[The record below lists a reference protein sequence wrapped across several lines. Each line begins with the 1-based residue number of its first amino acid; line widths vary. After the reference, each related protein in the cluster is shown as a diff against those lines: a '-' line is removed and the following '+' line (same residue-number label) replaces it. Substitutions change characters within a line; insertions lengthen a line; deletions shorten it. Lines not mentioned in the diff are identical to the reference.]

1 MDVFVCTLPGD
12 GREEDGSFRGSAA
25 AAYNVQVFSSILLL
39 VASRGACSHGLA
51 PPGRRRRRRS
61 SRTQLTAPVVVGW
74 WIASCASP
82 IWTCTRKSMSTP
94 LLYVYVHTY
103 IHVPCSTGS
112 SPYHPRTQSTLS
124 FDALL
129 FQKGSVLWYSKNVHV
144 PAERAKWENS
154 FHISKKKKKKGH
166 ISCYKT
172 GTCSDDK
179 RVECNWVEGTIRYS
193 STPLGDEAR
202 WGIEAMRDITPSFTA
217 ILYTENV
224 KESTSF
230 FFLHSIPFPF
240 DTISDSKAKSRLIS
254 IVLLFYY
261 YFSKCNI
268 EAATIDESTV
278 EWSC

>member
-1 MDVFVCTLPGD
+1 MCVRLPDD
-12 GREEDGSFRGSAA
+12 GREEDGSFRGSAAAA

-39 VASRGACSHGLA
+39 VTSRGACSHGLA
-51 PPGRRRRRRS
+51 PPGRRRRRRRS

-112 SPYHPRTQSTLS
+112 PPYHPRTQSTEYPLMPS
-124 FDALL
+124 F
-129 FQKGSVLWYSKNVHV
+129 SRRRLWYSKNVYV

-154 FHISKKKKKKGH
+154 FHISKKKKGH

-179 RVECNWVEGTIRYS
+179 CV
-193 STPLGDEAR
+193 
-202 WGIEAMRDITPSFTA
+202 
-217 ILYTENV
+217 
-224 KESTSF
+224 
-230 FFLHSIPFPF
+230 
-240 DTISDSKAKSRLIS
+240 
-254 IVLLFYY
+254 
-261 YFSKCNI
+261 
-268 EAATIDESTV
+268 
-278 EWSC
+278 